1 MARVRSAELP
11 LLEVK
16 EGAGQGSA
24 DATEPRVRE
33 RPWCLSLGLRW
44 PGRAVAVSRAR
55 PSSPMKQVPPAVAV
69 SCPERACDG
78 STTANRFDRRRPAP
92 SAPRPTRLGALATSG
107 PKPWSAWSPWHA
119 RSASLL
125 TQPSAAREPCGR
137 GRQRG
142 RARVWASS
150 AGATRRLGEGPGK
163 GRTSGEGF
171 GQGPVRTGKAQSCHS
186 GRRGRAHQ
194 AHDDQ
199 CRKNAPQAAAH
210 VAPAESTRKSGPADR
225 VAPLRRTALGGRRLP
240 HLAAEVEPVPG
251 ALTPADRSWGR
262 ASARTP
268 NGPRRA
274 QSAASTA
281 DNGQDGLLHRV
292 SPTSSRPN
300 TARFRW
306 TSSSA
311 GLEASIRRRGLRL

>member
-1 MARVRSAELP
+1 MV
-11 LLEVK
+11 
-16 EGAGQGSA
+16 
-24 DATEPRVRE
+24 
-33 RPWCLSLGLRW
+33 
-44 PGRAVAVSRAR
+44 AVACA
-55 PSSPMKQVPPAVAV
+55 M
-69 SCPERACDG
+69 
-78 STTANRFDRRRPAP
+78 
-92 SAPRPTRLGALATSG
+92 
-107 PKPWSAWSPWHA
+107 
-119 RSASLL
+119 ASLL

-142 RARVWASS
+142 RARVWASP
-150 AGATRRLGEGPGK
+150 AGATRRLGKGPGK

-171 GQGPVRTGKAQSCHS
+171 GQGPVRTGKAQSCQR

-199 CRKNAPQAAAH
+199 CRKDAPQAAAH
-210 VAPAESTRKSGPADR
+210 IAPAESTRKSGPADR

-240 HLAAEVEPVPG
+240 HLAAEVEPVRG
-251 ALTPADRSWGR
+251 SLTPADRSWGR